1 MPVKPVPAPIALRTP
16 RETVSPVYPRAAV
29 RCHQG
34 RVSRYGEA
42 VDDVKI
48 SESISISADEL
59 SWTFSPTGGP
69 GGQHANRSSTRAELR
84 FDVAGSRAFDDDTRK
99 RVLSRLATGG
109 VVTVIVDETR
119 SQWRNRQIAR
129 RRLADRIREALKPD
143 PPKRRVTK
151 PSRAARQRRVD
162 AKKARS
168 RTKSLRKAPG
178 SED

>member
-1 MPVKPVPAPIALRTP
+1 
-16 RETVSPVYPRAAV
+16 
-29 RCHQG
+29 
-34 RVSRYGEA
+34 
-42 VDDVKI
+42 VDDLKI
-48 SESISISADEL
+48 SASITIPAGEL
-59 SWTFSPTGGP
+59 GWTFSPTGGP

-84 FDVAGSRAFDDDTRK
+84 FDAGASRAFDDETRQ

-129 RRLADRIREALKPD
+129 QRLTDRMREALKPD
-143 PPKRRVTK
+143 PPRRRATR
-151 PSRAARQRRVD
+151 PSRAARQRRAD

-168 RTKSLRKAPG
+168 RTKSLRKPPG